1 MTQKQFFMKLDQL
14 SSKPMT
20 IERVTDFANTI
31 ILAYRED
38 LYMYCLVKQNGFN
51 DETCNQM
58 YLGPFDKRYLC
69 CYSSQRKA
77 KLPKPEDVA
86 VTGLII
92 VQELSVREVV
102 DNMLN
107 KDVITGLVF
116 NHTSDCPYIVDKE
129 VLEPFVRM

>member
-14 SSKPMT
+14 SSKPMA

-58 YLGPFDKRYLC
+58 YVGSYDKR
-69 CYSSQRKA
+69 
-77 KLPKPEDVA
+77 
-86 VTGLII
+86 
-92 VQELSVREVV
+92 
-102 DNMLN
+102 
-107 KDVITGLVF
+107 
-116 NHTSDCPYIVDKE
+116 
-129 VLEPFVRM
+129 